1 MTACVYPLLSDA
13 VDPKGHALFVPPHS
27 AVNNLKVLGWLY
39 NEDGVW
45 LGTNS
50 TLSQSFIRT
59 NDDSIRLYAGEL
71 DGFSNLPAPV
81 RGTRAWGI
89 TVQDTVVSQLFNGG
103 VIQIGWEDAGIVD
116 SIVRGLDVIRAE
128 WYKTGGEPSGA
139 NNAVLSLRGPVRPP
153 GSVCTGTFRGRYAL
167 APSLRKSLL

>member
-1 MTACVYPLLSDA
+1 MLSSPLLSCA

-27 AVNNLKVLGWLY
+27 AINNLKVLGWLY

-45 LGTNS
+45 LGTNT
-50 TLSQSFIRT
+50 TLSESFIRT
-59 NDDSIRLYAGEL
+59 NDDSIRMYAGEL

-81 RGTRAWGI
+81 RGARAWGI
-89 TVQDTVVSQLFNGG
+89 TVENTVVSQLFNGG

-139 NNAVLSLRGPVRPP
+139 NNAVLSLRGPVRPL
-153 GSVCTGTFRGRYAL
+153 GSLGTGIFRGPPSGHICALTKRY
-167 APSLRKSLL
+167 